1 VAWNLISRNGQKIVS
16 GIYLFSVDSELGKQ
30 VGRFIIIR

>member
-1 VAWNLISRNGQKIVS
+1 VS
-16 GIYLFSVDSELGKQ
+16 GIYLYSVDTDLGKQ